1 LGAGVVVLIIII
13 VIIMIGAGAYV
24 WSENQKDFDEIQ
36 QITCD
41 QYNLSEEQCKQ
52 AIEEAKK

>member
-1 LGAGVVVLIIII
+1 
-13 VIIMIGAGAYV
+13 MIGAGAYV